1 MEPPSTPDGGLGGY
15 CPLGNW
21 HEYGHYCYY
30 FSTTTF
36 DHDGAIADC
45 RAQGGTSHVTSL
57 ASIESVYEN
66 EFIIQQ
72 IRGDPYNYGS
82 WIGLIRSQLGSTYLS
97 CVSSASQYVPY
108 NSRSVP
114 VFHPLDSTYLSCSIP
129 YYM

>member
-21 HEYGHYCYY
+21 YEYGQYCYY

-57 ASIESVYEN
+57 ASIENVYEN

-82 WIGLIRSQLGSTYLS
+82 WIGLIRSQLGSTCPS
-97 CVSSASQYVPY
+97 
-108 NSRSVP
+108 SRSLL
-114 VFHPLDSTYLSCSIP
+114 VFHPLDSTSVRTLAAFCTSASSARQYVPQL
-129 YYM
+129 